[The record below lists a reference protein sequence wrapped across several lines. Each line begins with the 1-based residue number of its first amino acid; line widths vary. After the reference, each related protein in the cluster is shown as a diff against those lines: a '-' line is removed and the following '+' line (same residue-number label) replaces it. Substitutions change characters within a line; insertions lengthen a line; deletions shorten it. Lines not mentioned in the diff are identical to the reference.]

1 MTLQVGNILEGT
13 VINITNF
20 GAFVDISGK
29 TGLVHISEISDAY
42 VKDIRKHLKEQDKV
56 KVKVI
61 AIDDDGKISLS
72 IRQANVLK
80 KSVKPVE
87 IDWEYEKRKTASANF
102 EDRLAKFMKD
112 SEERIQDIK
121 KSQESKRSGGYSRK

>member
-20 GAFVDISGK
+20 GAFIDISGK

-56 KVKVI
+56 KVKII

-72 IRQANVLK
+72 IRQANVMK
-80 KSVKPVE
+80 KSVRPAE
-87 IDWEYEKRKTASANF
+87 IDWEYEKRKASASNF
-102 EDRLAKFMKD
+102 EDRMAKFLKD
-112 SEERIQDIK
+112 SEERIQEVK